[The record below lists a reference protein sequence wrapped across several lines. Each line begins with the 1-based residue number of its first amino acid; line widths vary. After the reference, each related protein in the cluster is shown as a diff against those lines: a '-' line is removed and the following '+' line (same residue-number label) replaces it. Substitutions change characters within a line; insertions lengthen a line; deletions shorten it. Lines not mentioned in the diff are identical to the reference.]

1 MSAPSTSA
9 PSTSAPSTS
18 APSKSVPASSGSLA
32 QFVMQLEFVNNA
44 VSQIL
49 EQMKQL
55 PQSDRPSDFDAQI
68 AQLEEKIRRNHLT
81 VSLMRRVCQSKSN

>member
-9 PSTSAPSTS
+9 SSTSASSTSTPST
-18 APSKSVPASSGSLA
+18 PAFSGSLA

-55 PQSDRPSDFDAQI
+55 PQSDRPSDFDVQI
-68 AQLEEKIRRNHLT
+68 AQLEEKIRINHLT
-81 VSLMRRVCQSKSN
+81 VSLMRRACQSKSN